1 MSLVSTQVFKSA
13 PLAALVIASS
23 SAVAFAQ
30 SADGARDAQR
40 QQPAGASIALN
51 EQEVERRVRS
61 VSPAVRA
68 QRASVATAEAERDR
82 ATRSI
87 VPDLQLS
94 ARYTRLSSVPEEF
107 RRISF
112 AVPGMPMMGDAL
124 VFPQLLDQF
133 VARAQVTLAVSD
145 LFTRAL
151 PSLHAAG
158 QRAEA
163 VRYDAQAQEARAV
176 LDAQAAYL
184 GWLRARAALSIA
196 RASRESFE
204 RQREDVVRR
213 VTAGQ
218 IALSQQLPLD
228 VTLTSL
234 RRQEIAL
241 EAGLRGAE
249 VNLRAQLALGSD
261 ALVPTD
267 EADEPAALAATDPR
281 VRPELLALDANARA
295 LSLQSR
301 AAAGSIA
308 PSLSVT
314 GGVDIAA
321 PNPRAFAQATIVP
334 LATWDVSVQ
343 VSWSLSQILDG
354 EASMRVVSAQRQALA
369 AQREALTRAIDAEI
383 AATRAEF
390 DGALRRLEEARRGLA
405 SAEALA
411 TQRRGAFAAGAAT
424 ATELTLAEADLLR
437 QRLELADARLE
448 ARASRARL
456 RFALGVLHF
465 ERADS
470 LDRPVRREVR

>member
-1 MSLVSTQVFKSA
+1 VTRNVVFVFKWA
-13 PLAALVIASS
+13 TLAALALEGR
-23 SAVAFAQ
+23 AALGQRAQEQGVAPTQGF
-30 SADGARDAQR
+30 SL
-40 QQPAGASIALN
+40 S

-61 VSPAVRA
+61 ASPAVRA
-68 QRASVATAEAERDR
+68 QRAAVATADAERDR
-82 ATRSI
+82 ASRAV

-107 RRISF
+107 RRLSLSL
-112 AVPGMPMMGDAL
+112 PGVPMMDAV

-133 VARAQVTLAVSD
+133 VARAQVTFAVSD

-151 PSLHAAG
+151 PALHAAG

-163 VRYDAQAQEARAV
+163 VRYEAQANEARAV

-184 GWLRARAALSIA
+184 AWLRARAAVSIA
-196 RASRESFE
+196 RATRESFE

-218 IALSQQLPLD
+218 IPLSQQLPLD

-249 VNLRAQLALGSD
+249 SALRAQLALGNEP
-261 ALVPTD
+261 LVATD
-267 EADEPAALAATDPR
+267 ESEEPVPLSATDAR
-281 VRPELLALDANARA
+281 TRPELLALDANARA
-295 LSLQSR
+295 LSSQSR

-314 GGVDIAA
+314 GGLDIAA
-321 PNPRAFAQATIVP
+321 PNPRAFAQSTIVP
-334 LATWDVSVQ
+334 LATWDLSVQ
-343 VSWSLSQILDG
+343 LSWSLAQVLDG
-354 EASMRVVSAQRQALA
+354 EASLRVVSAQRRALEAQRDALA
-369 AQREALTRAIDAEI
+369 RAIDAEI
-383 AATRAEF
+383 VATRADFE
-390 DGALRRLEEARRGLA
+390 GSLRRLDEARRGLVA
-405 SAEALA
+405 AEALA
-411 TQRRGAFAAGAAT
+411 TQRRGAFSAGAAT

-456 RFALGVLHF
+456 RFALGALHF
-465 ERADS
+465 
-470 LDRPVRREVR
+470 DRPSPREAR